1 MRKLLVLVVG
11 LTGALLAGSFATEA
25 LAQAYPS
32 KPVKLIVTYPPGGSS
47 DLMARVFGQ
56 KLGEIWGQTVIIES
70 KPGAAGS
77 IGMEYAA
84 RQPNDGY
91 SFVVGN
97 IGPAAVNPLLSRVP
111 YNVERDFVAIS
122 LIATGPNIL
131 IVHPGVPAKSLRELT
146 DYAKST
152 SDRLNYGTSG
162 PGSISHL
169 AGAMYANITAVKA
182 TEVPYKG
189 GILGVQDLVA
199 GHIQYIFSDS
209 LPAMQFIKAG
219 RARALCVT
227 GPERSAIMPDLPPC
241 AEAVP
246 GLVAV
251 NWWGVYM
258 PAGVPKPITDKF
270 HADLVKAMRDE
281 EVKRKFADLGV
292 EAVSSTPEQLVS
304 FMRSETAKYANLIK
318 EAGIKVEGQ

>member
-1 MRKLLVLVVG
+1 MRKLLAVAFSACATLV
-11 LTGALLAGSFATEA
+11 AAGA
-25 LAQAYPS
+25 LAQSYPA

-47 DLMARVFGQ
+47 DLLARVFGQ
-56 KLGEIWGQTVIIES
+56 KLSEIWGQPVIVES

-77 IGMEYAA
+77 IGMDYAA
-84 RQPNDGY
+84 KQANDGY

-97 IGPAAVNPLLSRVP
+97 IGPAAVNPLLSKVP
-111 YNVERDFVAIS
+111 YDVERDFVAVS

-131 IVHPGVPAKSLRELT
+131 IVNPGVKANSLRELT
-146 DYAKST
+146 DLAKS
-152 SDRLNYGTSG
+152 SSGKLNYGTSG

-169 AGAMYANITAVKA
+169 AGAMYANITGVKA

-227 GPERSAIMPDLPPC
+227 GAERSPITPELPPC

-251 NWWGVYM
+251 NWWGVFM
-258 PAGVPKPITDKF
+258 PAGTPKAVTEKF
-270 HADLVKAMRDE
+270 HTDLVKAIQDA
-281 EVKRKFADLGV
+281 EVKKKFADLGV
-292 EAVSSTPEQLVS
+292 EAVYSTPEQFVA
-304 FMRSETAKYANLIK
+304 FMKSETAKYAKLIK
-318 EAGIKVEGQ
+318 DAGIKVE

>member
-1 MRKLLVLVVG
+1 MKRLLVLIFG
-11 LTGALLAGSFATEA
+11 LTGALLAGAA
-25 LAQAYPS
+25 LAQAWPS

-47 DLMARVFGQ
+47 DLLARVFGA
-56 KLGEIWGQTVIIES
+56 KLSELWAQPVVVES

-77 IGMEYAA
+77 IGMDYAA
-84 RQPNDGY
+84 KQANDGY

-97 IGPAAVNPLLSRVP
+97 IGPAAVNPLLSKVP

-122 LIATGPNIL
+122 LIATGPNVL

-146 DYAKST
+146 DYAKS
-152 SDRLNYGTSG
+152 SSGKLNYGTSG

-169 AGAMYANITAVKA
+169 AGAMYTNLTGIKA

-219 RARALCVT
+219 RARALCLT
-227 GPERSAIMPDLPPC
+227 GAERSPIMPDLPPC

-258 PAGVPKPITDKF
+258 PAGVQKSITDKF
-270 HADLVKAMRDE
+270 HTDLVKVMQDDD
-281 EVKRKFADLGV
+281 VKRKFADLGV
-292 EAVSSTPEQLVS
+292 EAVYSTPEQFIA
-304 FMRSETAKYANLIK
+304 FMKSETAKYAKLIK
-318 EAGIKVEGQ
+318 DAGIKVEGQ

>member
-1 MRKLLVLVVG
+1 MRR
-11 LTGALLAGSFATEA
+11 LLAVTFSACAALVAAGT
-25 LAQAYPS
+25 LAQSYPA

-47 DLMARVFGQ
+47 DLLARVFGQ
-56 KLGEIWGQTVIIES
+56 KLSEIWGQPVVVES

-77 IGMEYAA
+77 IGMDYAA
-84 RQPNDGY
+84 KQANDGY

-97 IGPAAVNPLLSRVP
+97 IGPAAVNPLLSKVP
-111 YNVERDFVAIS
+111 YDVERDFVAVS

-131 IVHPGVPAKSLRELT
+131 IVNPGVKANSLRELT
-146 DYAKST
+146 ELAKS
-152 SDRLNYGTSG
+152 SSGKLNYGTSG

-169 AGAMYANITAVKA
+169 AGAMYTNITGVKA

-227 GPERSAIMPDLPPC
+227 GVERSPITPEFPPC

-251 NWWGVYM
+251 NWWGVFM
-258 PAGVPKPITDKF
+258 PAGTPKAVTEKF
-270 HADLVKAMRDE
+270 HTDLVKAIQDA
-281 EVKRKFADLGV
+281 EVKKKFADLGV
-292 EAVSSTPEQLVS
+292 EAVYSTPEQFVA
-304 FMRSETAKYANLIK
+304 FMKSETAKYAKLIK
-318 EAGIKVEGQ
+318 EAGIKVE

>member
-1 MRKLLVLVVG
+1 MRKLLAVAFSACATLV
-11 LTGALLAGSFATEA
+11 AAGA
-25 LAQAYPS
+25 LAQSYPA

-47 DLMARVFGQ
+47 DLLARVFGQ
-56 KLGEIWGQTVIIES
+56 KLSEIWGQPVIVES

-77 IGMEYAA
+77 IGMDYAA
-84 RQPNDGY
+84 KQANDGY

-97 IGPAAVNPLLSRVP
+97 IGPAAVNPLLSKVP
-111 YNVERDFVAIS
+111 YDVERDFVAVS

-131 IVHPGVPAKSLRELT
+131 IVNPGVKANSLHELT
-146 DYAKST
+146 DLAKS
-152 SDRLNYGTSG
+152 SSGKLNYGTSG

-169 AGAMYANITAVKA
+169 AGAMYANITGVKA

-227 GPERSAIMPDLPPC
+227 GAERSPITPELPPC

-251 NWWGVYM
+251 NWWGVFM
-258 PAGVPKPITDKF
+258 PAGTPRAVTEKF
-270 HADLVKAMRDE
+270 HTDLVKAIQDA
-281 EVKRKFADLGV
+281 EVKKKFADLGV
-292 EAVSSTPEQLVS
+292 EAVYSTPEQFVA
-304 FMRSETAKYANLIK
+304 FMKSETAKYAKLIK
-318 EAGIKVEGQ
+318 DAGIKVE

>member
-1 MRKLLVLVVG
+1 MRKLLAAVFAAC
-11 LTGALLAGSFATEA
+11 GALAADAA
-25 LAQAYPS
+25 LAQSYPA

-56 KLGEIWGQTVIIES
+56 KLGEVWGQTVIIES

-77 IGMEYAA
+77 IGMDFAA
-84 RQPNDGY
+84 KQAPDGY

-97 IGPAAVNPLLSRVP
+97 IGPAAVNPLLSKVP
-111 YNVERDFVAIS
+111 YDIQRDFVAIS
-122 LIATGPNIL
+122 LISTGPNIL
-131 IVHPGVPAKSLRELT
+131 IVHPDVPAKSLRELT
-146 DYAKST
+146 TYAKANSGK
-152 SDRLNYGTSG
+152 LNYGTSG

-169 AGAMYANITAVKA
+169 AGAMYANLTGVKA

-209 LPAMQFIKAG
+209 LPAMEFIKAG

-227 GPERSAIMPDLPPC
+227 SAERSPIMPELSPC
-241 AEAVP
+241 TESVP

-251 NWWGVYM
+251 NWWGVFM
-258 PAGVPKPITDKF
+258 PAGTPKAITDKF
-270 HADLVKAMRDE
+270 HSDLVKVMQDAD
-281 EVKRKFADLGV
+281 VKQKFADMGV
-292 EAVSSTPEQLVS
+292 EAIYSTPERFVA
-304 FMRSETAKYANLIK
+304 FMKSETAKYAKLIK
-318 EAGIKVEGQ
+318 DAGIKVE